1 MNALEIA
8 QKYYAAFNRQDWQGM
23 LELVH
28 PDIQHEP
35 NEGEA
40 RHGKAAFTEFLK
52 MMDTSYEEVLS
63 EMVFFTEPSGK
74 RISVEFVVNG
84 IYKKGDDGFPEARG
98 QRYVLPA
105 AAFLEVTDGKI
116 SRVTTYY
123 NLTNWI
129 SLVS

>member
-1 MNALEIA
+1 MSALEIA
-8 QKYYAAFNRQDWQGM
+8 QKYYSAFNNQDWQAM

-35 NEGEA
+35 NEGDT

-52 MMDTSYEEVLS
+52 MMDTSYEEKLS
-63 EMVFFTEPSGK
+63 EMVFFTEPSGQ
-74 RISVEFVVNG
+74 RISVEFVVDG
-84 IYKKGDDGFPEARG
+84 IYKKGDEGFPEAKG

-105 AAFLEVTDGKI
+105 AAFLEITDGLI

-123 NLTNWI
+123 NLNRWVG
-129 SLVS
+129 LVS